1 MTIIVSKSDGQVVVM
16 RNGIEIGRS
25 VAEVTGHPLDEAVIN
40 HFRLPRGFYA
50 RCAVRAALRP
60 GTTILIT
67 QSRVGTSG
75 GEPITVM
82 DAVVPRP

>member
-1 MTIIVSKSDGQVVVM
+1 MTIIVSKSDGPVVVM
-16 RNGIEIGRS
+16 RNDIEIGRS

-40 HFRLPRGFYA
+40 RLRLPRGFYD
-50 RCAVRAALRP
+50 AVRAARRP

>member
-1 MTIIVSKSDGQVVVM
+1 MVSSSAGLQIGRPPEPMTIIVSKSDGQVVVM
-16 RNGIEIGRS
+16 RNGIEIGR
-25 VAEVTGHPLDEAVIN
+25 
-40 HFRLPRGFYA
+40 LPRGFYD
-50 RCAVRAALRP
+50 AVRAARRP

-75 GEPITVM
+75 GEPIAVM